1 MKNVRKYMAYV
12 LLLGAALLIM
22 TACGSQ
28 KQDGAEAAPAASSG
42 MESSDQTNKGK
53 EAPPFELHDLAGNP
67 VALKDLAGKKVY
79 VKYWA
84 SWCSICLAGLEDL
97 NTLAGQ
103 KNDFQVITIVT
114 PDYKGEKS
122 TEAFTEWFNRQ
133 PYKNV
138 TVLLDEKGVW
148 AKEFG
153 VRAYPSS
160 FYINA
165 EGRLVKSVP
174 GHASN
179 EQIMETVQEMM

>member
-1 MKNVRKYMAYV
+1 MKNVRKYMMYV
-12 LLLGAALLIM
+12 FLLGAVLSIM

-28 KQDGAEAAPAASSG
+28 EQGSVATPVSSSGMDSSAKMNKGEAAPQFA
-42 MESSDQTNKGK
+42 
-53 EAPPFELHDLAGNP
+53 LHDLAGNS
-67 VALKDLAGKKVY
+67 VGLADVQGKKVY
-79 VKYWA
+79 IKYWA

-103 KNDFQVITIVT
+103 NNDFQVITIVT

-122 TEAFTEWFNRQ
+122 SEAFTEWFNRQ

-138 TVLLDEKGVW
+138 MVLLDEKGVW

-160 FYINA
+160 FYINS
-165 EGRLVKSVP
+165 EGMLVKSVP

-179 EQIMETVQEMM
+179 EQITETVQEMM